1 MNFRLATVDE
11 APSKRSD
18 EVVKTAGARDRISS
32 FFASPLS
39 RSFAFMVIATST
51 VITFIMTSI
60 QLWVDYET
68 NIASM
73 QDALSQVEA
82 SYSSSLTAS
91 LWTYDHALVQSQL
104 DGIANLTEIEWVEV
118 VAEDGSSW
126 SAGERQST
134 YILKERVPL
143 IYWGGA
149 PNTTTVGQL
158 TLLSSIDTLYW
169 SLAQKFSV
177 ILFLN
182 MIKTLCMSVVII
194 YLFHRIVGR
203 HLIDL
208 ASYLKELSLSEKSPA
223 FRLRDRQEQA
233 ADDEL
238 DELVDAMNVMRANI
252 HSSYETVTEYR
263 DGLEAALQKERE
275 LSGLQRQFVSMVSHE
290 FRTPLAIIDGNAQ
303 RLQRKKASITE
314 EKLGGVLAKIRTSV
328 LRMTDLMD
336 SILSSSRLED
346 GKIKC
351 EPADCDV
358 VDLLRDVSN
367 AYRDLRTGHEIIDD
381 IGDLPPTIT
390 ADEKLLRQIFSNLL
404 SNAVKYAPEGTSVW
418 LTAHRGDQ
426 DDVAISVRD
435 QGVGIPE
442 QELKKLFQRFF
453 RASTSTGIPGTG
465 IGLHLVK
472 HLIEMHGGEIDV
484 ESRPGEGST
493 FLVRLPIN
501 QPPVGQGERDRTA
514 IEADL
519 VACAAS

>member
-1 MNFRLATVDE
+1 MKHI
-11 APSKRSD
+11 P
-18 EVVKTAGARDRISS
+18 ARDWIKP
-32 FFASPLS
+32 FLASPLS
-39 RSFAFMVIATST
+39 RSFAFIVIATST
-51 VITFIMTSI
+51 VITFVMTSI

-73 QDALSQVEA
+73 NDALSQVEA
-82 SYSSSLTAS
+82 SYSSSLTSS

-104 DGIANLTEIEWVEV
+104 NGIANLKEIEWVAIE
-118 VAEDGSSW
+118 AEDGSSW
-126 SAGERQST
+126 SAGERAST
-134 YILKERVPL
+134 YILEESVPL
-143 IYWGGA
+143 IYGSG
-149 PNTTTVGQL
+149 VGQL

-169 SLAQKFSV
+169 SLARKFSV

-208 ASYLKELSLSEKSPA
+208 SSYLKELSLSEKSPA
-223 FRLRDRQEQA
+223 FRLRERQEQVA
-233 ADDEL
+233 GEEL
-238 DELVDAMNVMRANI
+238 DELDRLVDAINVMRANI
-252 HSSYETVTEYR
+252 HSSYETVTEYQ
-263 DGLEAALQKERE
+263 DGLETALQKERE

-303 RLQRKKASITE
+303 RLERKRASITE
-314 EKLGGVLAKIRTSV
+314 EKLGGMLAKIRTSV
-328 LRMTDLMD
+328 LRMTDLME

-351 EPADCDV
+351 EPADCDIAN
-358 VDLLRDVSN
+358 LLRDISG
-367 AYRDLRTGHEIIDD
+367 AYRELNTRYAIIDD

-404 SNAVKYAPEGTSVW
+404 SNAVKYAPEGTSVR

-426 DDVAISVRD
+426 DDVVISVRD

-442 QELKKLFQRFF
+442 QELEKLFQRFF

-472 HLIEMHGGEIDV
+472 HLVEMHGGEIDV
-484 ESRPGEGST
+484 KSRPGEGAT

-501 QPPVGQGERDRTA
+501 QSAVGQGERDRTTVLSA
-514 IEADL
+514 EPVL
-519 VACAAS
+519 SV